1 MRRKMNKIIHV
12 DMDQFFAA
20 VEQRDHPELRGKPI
34 AVGHDAE
41 RGVVSTASYE
51 ARRFGVHSA
60 QSIQVAKRLCPQLII
75 VEPHFQKYK
84 AVSAQLH
91 EIFHDY
97 TDLIEP
103 ISLDEAFL
111 DVTENK
117 KSIELGVDIARE
129 IKQRILETTGLTASA
144 GVSYCKFLAKIAS
157 DWRKPDG
164 LTVIHPDRALDFIS
178 QLKIEKIWGVGQ
190 KTAEKMHRMGIF
202 TGLDLRNTSLS
213 RLTQEFGKMGQVFYD
228 FSRGIDN
235 RPVISEWERKSV
247 SCEQTFESDIN
258 ENAAV
263 TIHLYHTVL
272 ELVRRIE
279 KNDFEGRTLTLKVK
293 FAREREQTQQYDKY
307 QDFHQITRSITVD
320 HVLRTKDEIL
330 PLAKQLMQQVE
341 FHSHPIRLLGLG
353 VSNPGSPSSNGALA
367 SSQGAWCE
375 LELEFEPWPDSSE
388 KTYIKPH
395 VIEL

>member
-1 MRRKMNKIIHV
+1 MNKIIHV

-84 AVSAQLH
+84 EVSVQLH

-117 KSIELGVDIARE
+117 KGIELGVDIARE

-178 QLKIEKIWGVGQ
+178 QLKIEKIWGIGQ

>member
-1 MRRKMNKIIHV
+1 
-12 DMDQFFAA
+12 
-20 VEQRDHPELRGKPI
+20 
-34 AVGHDAE
+34 
-41 RGVVSTASYE
+41 
-51 ARRFGVHSA
+51 
-60 QSIQVAKRLCPQLII
+60 
-75 VEPHFQKYK
+75 
-84 AVSAQLH
+84 
-91 EIFHDY
+91 
-97 TDLIEP
+97 
-103 ISLDEAFL
+103 
-111 DVTENK
+111 
-117 KSIELGVDIARE
+117 LGVDIARE
-129 IKQRILETTGLTASA
+129 IKQRIRETTGLTASA
-144 GVSYCKFLAKIAS
+144 GVSYCKFLAKVAS

-164 LTVIHPDRALDFIS
+164 LTVIHPDKALDFIS

-375 LELEFEPWPDSSE
+375 LELEFEPWPD
-388 KTYIKPH
+388 
-395 VIEL
+395 

>member
-1 MRRKMNKIIHV
+1 MNKIIHV

-91 EIFHDY
+91 EMFHDY

-117 KSIELGVDIARE
+117 KGIELGVDIARE

-293 FAREREQTQQYDKY
+293 FAREQTQQYDKY

-388 KTYIKPH
+388 
-395 VIEL
+395 

>member
-1 MRRKMNKIIHV
+1 MLSESFDN
-12 DMDQFFAA
+12 MDQFFAA
-20 VEQRDHPELRGKPI
+20 VEQREDPELRGKPI

-84 AVSAQLH
+84 EVSAQLH
-91 EIFHDY
+91 EIIHDY

-117 KSIELGVDIARE
+117 KGIELGVDIARE
-129 IKQRILETTGLTASA
+129 IKQRIRETTGLTASA
-144 GVSYCKFLAKIAS
+144 GVSYCKFLAKVAS

-164 LTVIHPDRALDFIS
+164 LTVIHPDRALDFIA
-178 QLKIEKIWGVGQ
+178 QLKIEKIWGIGQ
-190 KTAEKMHRMGIF
+190 KTAEKMHRMGVF
-202 TGLDLRNTSLS
+202 TGLDLRNMSLS

-247 SCEQTFESDIN
+247 SCEQTFESDIS

-293 FAREREQTQQYDKY
+293 FAREQTQQYAKY

-320 HVLRTKDEIL
+320 HMLRTKDEIL

-353 VSNPGSPSSNGALA
+353 VSKPGSPQSSGEQA

-375 LELEFEPWPDSSE
+375 LELEFEPWPD
-388 KTYIKPH
+388 
-395 VIEL
+395 

>member
-1 MRRKMNKIIHV
+1 M
-12 DMDQFFAA
+12 
-20 VEQRDHPELRGKPI
+20 
-34 AVGHDAE
+34 GHDAE

-60 QSIQVAKRLCPQLII
+60 QSIQLAKRLCPQLII

-84 AVSAQLH
+84 EVSAQLH

-129 IKQRILETTGLTASA
+129 IKQRIRETTGLTASA
-144 GVSYCKFLAKIAS
+144 GVSYCKFLAKVAS

-164 LTVIHPDRALDFIS
+164 LTVIHPDRALDFIA
-178 QLKIEKIWGVGQ
+178 QLKIEKIWGIGQ
-190 KTAEKMHRMGIF
+190 KTAEKMHHMGVF
-202 TGLDLRNTSLS
+202 TGLDLRNMSLS

-247 SCEQTFESDIN
+247 SCEQTFESDIS

-293 FAREREQTQQYDKY
+293 FAHKREQTEARFQSAEREQTQQYAKY

-353 VSNPGSPSSNGALA
+353 VSNPGSPPSNGEQA

-375 LELEFEPWPDSSE
+375 LELEFEPWPD
-388 KTYIKPH
+388 
-395 VIEL
+395 